1 MAALYP
7 EEVIQ
12 EVLSATDIVNLV
24 GSYVHLKRS
33 GRGYMGLC
41 PFHKEK
47 SPSFHV
53 SEDKQLYH
61 CFGCGV
67 GGNAIHFVMAAEN
80 LDFVESLKYLADNSG
95 IILPEPNEV
104 SRDKE
109 RHDMKKKMY
118 EANLAVAKFYR
129 EMLKSDAGSDA
140 REYLAKRKLE
150 SGTVAHFG
158 MGYAPDGG
166 ALLSF
171 ADENGIGKD
180 VLLNLGLIMRTERG
194 NYIERFRN
202 RLMVPI
208 IDIRKNIIGFGG
220 RALSPDEKAKYMNSP
235 ESPVFFKGRELFALN
250 YAKNSP
256 DKRIILCE
264 GYMDVISLHQAGYTG
279 AVASMG
285 TALTSEQAR
294 TIKKYSSEVYLCYDS
309 DGPGQKAT
317 EAAIEI
323 FMPLDIKVKV
333 LSLPEGKDPDEFIK
347 LKGKEAF
354 EGVLKNA
361 RVVTEYRI
369 SKLKEKYDIK
379 DVEQKVEF
387 TKSAAEVLLKIKN
400 TIEQEA
406 YIKKVSDDTGI
417 SEDSIKAEIMKK
429 DASFKKR
436 EEKKIFARPV
446 LERKAPEG
454 EVLSGKGYEAEKILL
469 SLMARDKKVYEK
481 YGSEIK
487 ADDYSTEALKSL
499 ASLIYTALSE
509 GKVPEASVIITMLPS
524 EFSGEASAVFSD
536 DDYGDNLK
544 AASDAFNT
552 IEDERF
558 NVLSKK
564 YIEENNIAKLNELI
578 KKKAEKKRKE
588 GM

>member
-24 GSYVHLKRS
+24 GSYIKLKRS

-61 CFGCGV
+61 CFGCNV

-80 LDFVESLKYLADNSG
+80 LDFIESLKYLADNAG

-118 EANLAVAKFYR
+118 EANLLVARFYR
-129 EMLKSDAGSDA
+129 DMLGTEVGQGA
-140 REYLAKRKLE
+140 REYVEKRKLE
-150 SGTVAHFG
+150 AATVARFG

-166 ALLSF
+166 ALLKY
-171 ADENGIGKD
+171 AEKNGIGKD

-235 ESPVFFKGRELFALN
+235 ESPVFLKGRELFALN
-250 YAKNSP
+250 YAKNSS

-264 GYMDVISLHQAGYTG
+264 GYMDVISLHQAGFTG

-285 TALTSEQAR
+285 TALTQEQAR
-294 TIKKYSSEVYLCYDS
+294 VIKKYSSEVYLCYDS

-323 FMPLDIKVKV
+323 FTPLDIKVKV
-333 LSLPEGKDPDEFIK
+333 LSLPEGKDPDEYIK
-347 LKGKEAF
+347 LRGREAF
-354 EGVLKNA
+354 EAVLKKA
-361 RVVTEYRI
+361 KVATDYRI
-369 SKLKEKYDIK
+369 SKLKEIYDLK

-400 TIEQEA
+400 PIEQEA

-429 DASFKKR
+429 DSAYRKR
-436 EEKKIFARPV
+436 EEKKIFSRPV
-446 LERKAPEG
+446 MEGNAPSG
-454 EVLSGKGYEAEKILL
+454 VMASGKGYEAEKILL
-469 SLMARDKKVYEK
+469 SLIARDKRVYEK
-481 YGSEIK
+481 YKDEMK
-487 ADDYSTEALKSL
+487 AEEYSTEGLKCL
-499 ASLIYTALSE
+499 AARVYEELSDFLA
-509 GKVPEASVIITMLPS
+509 PEVAQWL
-524 EFSGEASAVFSD
+524 
-536 DDYGDNLK
+536 Y
-544 AASDAFNT
+544 
-552 IEDERF
+552 
-558 NVLSKK
+558 
-564 YIEENNIAKLNELI
+564 AKTRPCL
-578 KKKAEKKRKE
+578 
-588 GM
+588 